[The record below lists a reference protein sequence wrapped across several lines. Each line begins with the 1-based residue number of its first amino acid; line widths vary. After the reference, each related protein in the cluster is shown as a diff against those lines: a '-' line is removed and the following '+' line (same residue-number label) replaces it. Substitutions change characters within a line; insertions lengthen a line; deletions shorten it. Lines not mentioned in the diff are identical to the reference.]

1 LVPTEVRKMQRQL
14 VTAEEL
20 VKLINMRVRQ
30 RASTRG
36 CAIAGVLRL
45 NKPDGDGCNWEEI
58 GVKAA
63 GTEGFRKALMEMR
76 AAYNL
81 EERV

>member
-1 LVPTEVRKMQRQL
+1 MHRQL
-14 VTAEEL
+14 VTADEL

-30 RASTRG
+30 LVSTRA

-45 NKPDGDGCNWEEI
+45 NKPASDGCNWEEI
-58 GVKAA
+58 GVKTA
-63 GTEGFRKALMEMR
+63 GTDGFRQALTEMR

-81 EERV
+81 EERL